1 VDRWGKETTIGEDGY
16 LGIKRG
22 PWAGFE
28 LAVSRSLG
36 HKLMANYGVVPTPTV
51 RKMTLRPTDCCLIVA
66 SDGIWDVMEPTE
78 AVRHVMSNIDNGM
91 SPRQAAEELVRDC
104 ISLALDLDGDADN
117 TTAAIVLLNGH
128 GPGAANGK

>member
-1 VDRWGKETTIGEDGY
+1 MGGRLRRVGVAAVRREDGY

-91 SPRQAAEELVRDC
+91 SPRQAAEELVR
-104 ISLALDLDGDADN
+104 
-117 TTAAIVLLNGH
+117 
-128 GPGAANGK
+128 